1 MFARFVALAALLAA
15 AYGQN
20 VWGVTSNNELVYF
33 GGNLGISMGWWT
45 LVGQPFVDPGH
56 YKPLIQV
63 GDIDTKNNVFYG
75 IAVDTRR
82 NFGVEV
88 FGVNTTTGQFAYEQQ
103 VPFLINFNY
112 VNTPGLDWIRGT
124 DDILVYGR
132 TGASNFEILRLT
144 LGTNTTKSVAS
155 FSTLELIQSV
165 DAYDPENMILWVQT
179 TFNNIDQLVG
189 FNAQTGAQTANVSD
203 PFSIQSLNYDGV
215 NKVLYALGT
224 PNGDTTPIITLDTLT
239 GTLKNI
245 GSVPYSFTVT
255 GPSNAALNS
264 VERQLYFYGR
274 GADGGSYFLSI
285 NVDDLTVT
293 EYPFHQGYST
303 YPVTIAWAFSTTD

>member
-20 VWGVTSNNELVYF
+20 VWGITGNNELVYF
-33 GGNLGISMGWWT
+33 GGNLGVSMGWWS
-45 LVGQPFVDPGH
+45 LIGKPFVDPGH
-56 YKPLIQV
+56 YRPLIQV
-63 GDIDTKNNVFYG
+63 GDVDTKNGVFYG
-75 IAVDTRR
+75 VAVDTRR

-88 FGVNTTTGQFAYEQQ
+88 FGVNTTTGEFAYEHP

-124 DDILVYGR
+124 NDILVYGR
-132 TGASNFEILRLT
+132 TGANMFQILRLT
-144 LGTNTTKSVAS
+144 LGTNNTTPVAS
-155 FSTLELIQSV
+155 WSTSELIQSV
-165 DAYDPENMILWVQT
+165 DAYDPVNMVLWVQN
-179 TFNNIDQLVG
+179 TFNTVDQLVG
-189 FNAQTGAQTANVSD
+189 FNVKTGAIVSNVTD

-215 NKVLYALGT
+215 NQVLYALGT
-224 PNGDTTPIITLDTLT
+224 PSGDSTPIVTLDTQT
-239 GTLKNI
+239 GTLKSI

-274 GADGGSYFLSI
+274 GSDGNAYFLSI
-285 NVDDLTVT
+285 NVDDMTVT
-293 EYPFHQGYST
+293 EYPFDQMYST
-303 YPVTIAWAFSTTD
+303 YPVTIAWAYSTS